1 MPRMIVDCDP
11 GHDDAIALIVA
22 HAYAEVLGVTT
33 VAGNAPLVATTA
45 NALMLTALLGVDTP
59 VHSGAAEALAGP
71 APHAQAVHGS
81 SGLGGVTRIE
91 HDRNVASTDAVGFLL
106 DAPGPD
112 DWIVALG
119 PLTNLALAI
128 ERDPGWVR
136 RIAGIS
142 IMGGSAT
149 VGNVTR
155 VAEFNIWADPEAA
168 VRVFGAGAELTMCGL
183 NLTHQFRSTDAVT
196 ERLRRV
202 DNPLAALAVES
213 FDYLHARMAEF
224 IGSRDAALHDPCA
237 VFAVTHPELI
247 RTEARAVGVETEGAL
262 TRGMTVVDQRVSRR
276 RDPENVRVAY
286 GIDSERAWDLTFAAL
301 GAS

>member
-1 MPRMIVDCDP
+1 MSRMIVDCDP
-11 GHDDAIALIVA
+11 GHDDAIALILA
-22 HAYAEVLGVTT
+22 HEYAEVLGVTT
-33 VAGNAPLVATTA
+33 VAGNAPLAATTA
-45 NALMLTALLGVDTP
+45 NALMMTALLGVETP

-81 SGLGGVTRIE
+81 SGLGGVTRLE
-91 HDRNVASTDAVGFLL
+91 HDRVVASTDAVGFLL
-106 DAPGPD
+106 DAPEPD

-128 ERDPGWVR
+128 ERDPGWVD

-168 VRVFGAGAELTMCGL
+168 ARVFRAGADLTMCGL
-183 NLTHQFRSTDAVT
+183 NLTHQFRSSDAVT
-196 ERLRRV
+196 DRLRGV
-202 DNPLAALAVES
+202 DNPLATLAVES

-237 VFAVTHPELI
+237 VIAVTHPELLET
-247 RTEARAVGVETEGAL
+247 RMRAVDVETEGAL
-262 TRGMTVVDQRVSRR
+262 TRGMTVVDARVSRR
-276 RDPENVRVAY
+276 RDPDNVRVAY
-286 GIDSERAWDLTFAAL
+286 GIYADRAWDLVFAAL

>member
-119 PLTNLALAI
+119 PLTNLALAT